1 MIKLKKEKIMKK
13 LFKTIVNDIIKSDFI
28 YYYSFFLLITAL
40 TFPYILVLLEI
51 IGFTDNKSLIFLLI
65 LIVIP
70 FPLYLFYFWYSKKLK

>member
-1 MIKLKKEKIMKK
+1 MIKLKKEKTMKK
-13 LFKTIVNDIIKSDFI
+13 LFKTIINSDFI
-28 YYYSFFLLITAL
+28 YFFSFFLLVIAL

-51 IGFTDNKSLIFLLI
+51 IGFTDNESLIFLLI

>member
-1 MIKLKKEKIMKK
+1 MKR
-13 LFKTIVNDIIKSDFI
+13 LVKTIINSDFI
-28 YYYSFFLLITAL
+28 YFFSFFLLVIAL

-51 IGFTDNKSLIFLLI
+51 IGFTDNESLIFLLI

>member
-1 MIKLKKEKIMKK
+1 MNKIKK
-13 LFKTIVNDIIKSDFI
+13 LAKIGNDIINSDFT
-28 YYYSFFLLITAL
+28 YFYSFFLLVITL
-40 TFPYILVLLEI
+40 TFPCILVLLEI